1 MRLQELSFEVIS
13 LLLTTFLIVSLAT
26 KLKNS
31 GWTYFSCSGHKP
43 SQRGPGDLEPCVQHV
58 LFNYYNNLGYGKVRK
73 PPASFSAKTEDNFSG
88 HLNFQK
94 AKFS

>member
-1 MRLQELSFEVIS
+1 MHIQELGFEVIS

-43 SQRGPGDLEPCVQHV
+43 SQKGPDDLEPSVQHS
-58 LFNYYNNLGYGKVRK
+58 LFNYYNNLGCGEVRK
-73 PPASFSAKTEDNFSG
+73 PPASFSAQTKDNFSG
-88 HLNFQK
+88 HLDSQK